1 MNLLNIEEP
10 KNSKEKVCV
19 GIDFGTTNSVCSVVI
34 RKKINFIKDENDQII
49 IPTLIFYDNKKK
61 NLETIS
67 FKVKVIFQFRL

>member
-10 KNSKEKVCV
+10 KNSKEKKVCV

-34 RKKINFIKDENDQII
+34 GKKINFIKDENDQII

-61 NLETIS
+61 IWKQYHS
-67 FKVKVIFQFRL
+67 K